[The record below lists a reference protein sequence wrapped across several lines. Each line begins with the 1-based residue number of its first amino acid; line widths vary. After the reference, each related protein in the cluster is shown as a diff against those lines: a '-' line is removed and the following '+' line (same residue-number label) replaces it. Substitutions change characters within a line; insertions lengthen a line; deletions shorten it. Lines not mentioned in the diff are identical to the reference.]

1 MVAQTQKTFIMKN
14 FRILHPVG
22 GGLNTNMDR
31 GLYEYEII
39 QEYFVAKSLNDVFRL
54 TQNDFS
60 KLYASLGRRSTS
72 VGDIIIDL
80 DENIHYMVAGRG
92 FIEIPYTV
100 AQYIDWGNHMEGLR
114 YVSPEVG
121 YVDQDEEYY

>member
-1 MVAQTQKTFIMKN
+1 MKT

-22 GGLNTNMDR
+22 GVLNTNMDR

-60 KLYASLGRRSTS
+60 KLYASLGKRSTS

-80 DENIHYMVAGRG
+80 DENIHYMISGKG

-100 AQYIDWGNHMEGLR
+100 AQYIDWGNHMQQDLATLA
-114 YVSPEVG
+114 
-121 YVDQDEEYY
+121 DQQEESKYQQ

>member
-1 MVAQTQKTFIMKN
+1 MKN

-22 GGLNTNMDR
+22 GVLNHRLER

-39 QEYFVAKSLNDVFRL
+39 QEHLVAKSLDDVFRL

-60 KLYASLGRRSTS
+60 KTYASLGRRSTS

-80 DENIHYMVAGRG
+80 DENIHYMIAGKG
-92 FIEIPYTV
+92 FIEIPHTV
-100 AQYIDWGNHMEGLR
+100 IAFIDWGNHMDDLKNECDLNSLENQ
-114 YVSPEVG
+114 VSE
-121 YVDQDEEYY
+121 Q